1 MRSKKLI
8 HFLVGFIATLAS
20 AFAHDVPVHQKITI
34 AVVAGSS
41 NFNAYLLDNN
51 ISGAYSYSSFGTN
64 STPSNLIVLGSM
76 WEDNNMVD
84 NGGSRSLN
92 HFYDPISKQGLTVP
106 VFGHLGIPSETWGTI
121 RNVENHPAISAI
133 VGGVGGTNEYA
144 WQNKWGQTIDS

>member
-1 MRSKKLI
+1 
-8 HFLVGFIATLAS
+8 
-20 AFAHDVPVHQKITI
+20 
-34 AVVAGSS
+34 
-41 NFNAYLLDNN
+41 
-51 ISGAYSYSSFGTN
+51 
-64 STPSNLIVLGSM
+64 M

-133 VGGVGGTNEYA
+133 AGGVGGTNEYA
-144 WQNKWGQTIDS
+144 WQNARAYQEGSIYPRINNSTCLSERIMFCGQYAPCFCQRQSANRAVTAPTP